1 MNYSEPYPIQ
11 IQINIL
17 PKNWMIRSQ
26 YEITYVT
33 IKSKTRR
40 KPILICYVFHQLSLE
55 SRNLTQVLKDETQ

>member
-40 KPILICYVFHQLSLE
+40 KPILIYYVLHQLSLE
-55 SRNLTQVLKDETQ
+55 SRNLTQILKDETQ